1 MGQRIGNVGVLNLL
15 NATEESVREYERID
29 NVGAVLY
36 RAGNSHLLSLLNI
49 GNVGAAIELPKGFV
63 YYNGTLEMD
72 AAYFDSLEGEIRQL
86 INGSVIIGKDVQPEQ
101 LEGKQLDFIVNG
113 EIYAPS
119 RLLGVVNR
127 IFAKGSR
134 KIKGYTGAPPQF
146 LEGSV
151 VLSNA
156 FLQAAEEPMYLVMN
170 GVFNIPREV
179 DMELFD
185 ESIHNLDVNGVLTI
199 HEEHEAFVYKKMTA
213 LPNGV
218 MVVIPNGYDVLKKKV
233 KFNSRSIR
241 SFQEKKL
248 WTKKPVIFEKDISR
262 EMFEKAIGKIDS
274 KSYIVCSEELEDLL
288 YERLDRLET
297 EVLSYEH
304 HYVLIEGDQEWSND
318 QFLAMN
324 HPVNLIVEGILVLK
338 DDVAEE
344 VLRTKVAAIDL
355 LGEIQVADKKVK
367 GALQSKLR
375 VNEGRIIEQGQAEE
389 KARTGLQ
396 NIGELAL

>member
-49 GNVGAAIELPKGFV
+49 GNVGAAIELPEGFV

-199 HEEHEAFVYKKMTA
+199 HEEYEAFVYKKMTA

-318 QFLAMN
+318 QFLAMD

>member
-15 NATEESVREYERID
+15 NATEESVRNYERID

-36 RAGNSHLLSLLNI
+36 RAGNSHLLSALNI
-49 GNVGAAIELPKGFV
+49 GNIGAAIELPEGFT
-63 YYNGTLEMD
+63 YYNGVLEID
-72 AAYFDSLEGEIRQL
+72 AAYLASLEGELKQL
-86 INGSVIIGKDVQPEQ
+86 INGTIVIGKDVQSEQ
-101 LEGKQLDFIVNG
+101 LDGKQLDFIVNG

-134 KIKGYTGAPPQF
+134 KIKGYAGAPPQF
-146 LEGSV
+146 LEGQF
-151 VLSNA
+151 VLSNG
-156 FLQAAEEPMYLVMN
+156 FLQAADEPLYLVMN
-170 GVFNIPREV
+170 GVFSIPKEV
-179 DMELFD
+179 DMNLLNEN
-185 ESIHNLDVNGVLTI
+185 IHNLDVNGVLTI
-199 HEEHEAFVYKKMTA
+199 HEEHEADVYKKMA
-213 LPNGV
+213 SLPNGV
-218 MVVIPNGYDVLKKKV
+218 IIVIPKGYDVLKKTV
-233 KFNSRSIR
+233 KFNSHSIR
-241 SFQEKKL
+241 SFQGKKL

-297 EVLSYEH
+297 EILPYEH
-304 HYVLIEGDQEWSND
+304 QYFLIEGEQEWSNE

-324 HPVNLIVEGILVLK
+324 NPVNLIVEGILVLNQ
-338 DDVAEE
+338 DVTEE
-344 VLRTKVAAIDL
+344 TLRSKVAAIDVF
-355 LGEIQVADKKVK
+355 GEIQLADKKTK
-367 GALQSKLR
+367 GILQSRLR
-375 VNEGRIIEQGQAEE
+375 VNKGRIIEQGQAEE

>member
-49 GNVGAAIELPKGFV
+49 GNVGAAIELPEGFV

-318 QFLAMN
+318 QFLAMD